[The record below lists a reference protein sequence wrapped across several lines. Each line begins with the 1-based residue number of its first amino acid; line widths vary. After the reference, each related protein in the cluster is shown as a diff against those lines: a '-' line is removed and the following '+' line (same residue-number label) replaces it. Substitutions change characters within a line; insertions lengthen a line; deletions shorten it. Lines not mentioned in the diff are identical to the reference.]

1 MPGDPY
7 TVPTPSRPFLHEV
20 GADPGR
26 LRIGFTSVTGSGQPG
41 HPDCVVGLDKTV
53 ALLAELGHEVVE
65 TSLPAFTPEEG
76 DAIGVVFN
84 SATAWI
90 IGYWVH
96 RLGRQPGVDELEPLT
111 RAYWEMGKQASAGQY
126 LAAIETLQRYSRRV
140 AAFFVD
146 HDVFL
151 NPTMSLPPLPLGE
164 MVSTIDDPLHALEV
178 GGPSVAYSG
187 VIANMTGQPAM
198 SVPLHWTDD
207 RLPIGMHFLGRYAD
221 EATLLRLAGQL
232 EQARPWAELRPP
244 VFAS

>member
-1 MPGDPY
+1 M
-7 TVPTPSRPFLHEV
+7 
-20 GADPGR
+20 
-26 LRIGFTSVTGSGQPG
+26 TGSGQPG
-41 HPDCVVGLDKTV
+41 HADCVVGLDKTV

-65 TSLPAFTPEEG
+65 TSLPAFTTEEG

-90 IGYWVH
+90 VGYWVH
-96 RLGRQPGVDELEPLT
+96 RLGREPGVDELEPLT
-111 RAYWEMGKQASAGQY
+111 RAYWEMGKQVSAGEY
-126 LAAIETLQRYSRRV
+126 LAAIESLQRYSRRV

-187 VIANMTGQPAM
+187 VIANLTGQPAM
-198 SVPLHWTDD
+198 SVPLHWNDEG
-207 RLPIGMHFLGRYAD
+207 LPIGMHFLGRYAD
-221 EATLLRLAGQL
+221 EATLLRLASQL
-232 EQARPWAELRPP
+232 EQARPWADRRPP